1 MIHHFSII
9 KDHFIFLLIEFR
21 CTFSIYCKII
31 PYYVYIVIWLGSER
45 PSGFSFVPTLLLSI
59 LKLLFLPSSSVS
71 LYYFILAV
79 LMRECF
85 GKHPH
90 TSSPISYSHTEW
102 YFLFS
107 LFGAR
112 ETKHAQRTLLQALFL
127 KWPFKTFN

>member
-45 PSGFSFVPTLLLSI
+45 PSGFLSCPLYFFRYSRFSSYLLR
-59 LKLLFLPSSSVS
+59 SVS